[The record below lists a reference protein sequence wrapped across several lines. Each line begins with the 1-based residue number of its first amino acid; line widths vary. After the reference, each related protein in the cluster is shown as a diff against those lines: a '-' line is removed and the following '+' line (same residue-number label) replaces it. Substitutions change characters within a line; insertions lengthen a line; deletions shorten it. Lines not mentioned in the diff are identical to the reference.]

1 MKFNLFHI
9 LGDVSHT
16 SSKLILIWAIH
27 ANSSAEG
34 VSLITQVLYA
44 LVFGTRYLDIFT
56 SSATKDVWH
65 TWNFSLKVRTAG
77 AYAARLNANR

>member
-1 MKFNLFHI
+1 MGFNLFHI

-27 ANSSAEG
+27 SNSSAEG

-56 SSATKDVWH
+56 SSATKDGWH
-65 TWNFSLKVRTAG
+65 TWNFSLKVRRAG
-77 AYAARLNANR
+77 IRQRGRG